1 MKKQWVA
8 IFLCMSLLATGLL
21 RLTGCAA
28 KAEPAQDEPAQTE
41 TVPETE
47 EAAPAEEEP
56 APAEKPEAED
66 TASTVTLTDMT
77 GREITL
83 DAPADCR

>member
-28 KAEPAQDEPAQTE
+28 KTEPAQTEPAQTE
-41 TVPETE
+41 T
-47 EAAPAEEEP
+47 APAEGHH
-56 APAEKPEAED
+56 AGED
-66 TASTVTLTDMT
+66 FRK
-77 GREITL
+77 GGG
-83 DAPADCR
+83 